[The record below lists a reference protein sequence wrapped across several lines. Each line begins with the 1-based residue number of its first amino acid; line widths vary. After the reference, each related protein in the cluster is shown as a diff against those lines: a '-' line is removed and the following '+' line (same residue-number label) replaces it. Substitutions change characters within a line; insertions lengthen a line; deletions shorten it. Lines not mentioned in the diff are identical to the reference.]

1 MMMAVHEAL
10 PFQVKDDEELT
21 PATSRP
27 WASAEA
33 RGAGLT
39 EREWEVLSLLIT
51 GTSNREIA
59 AALEISHRTVGNHLV
74 SIFSKLGVRTRTE
87 AMARALS
94 KPDGLS
100 S

>member
-1 MMMAVHEAL
+1 MTPVAVPH
-10 PFQVKDDEELT
+10 
-21 PATSRP
+21 

-33 RGAGLT
+33 RAAGLT

-51 GTSNREIA
+51 GASNREIS
-59 AALEISHRTVGNHLV
+59 AALDISHRTVGNHLA

-87 AMARALS
+87 AMALALGRAAG
-94 KPDGLS
+94 PPS